1 MKKKKSNISKEIKST
16 EHTILDKNFIQRIK
30 NAGSNVI
37 GIFYYIIFIIILKYL
52 YDLLLDVKREY
63 FLREQGINTDYSQTN
78 KITEFILNFDNIDSI
93 VENLN
98 YLSEFYYLI
107 QNIVFLI
114 FLMDLYNLGYN
125 LKNIDKK
132 I

>member
-1 MKKKKSNISKEIKST
+1 M
-16 EHTILDKNFIQRIK
+16 
-30 NAGSNVI
+30 
-37 GIFYYIIFIIILKYL
+37 
-52 YDLLLDVKREY
+52 LLDVKSEY
-63 FLREQGINTDYSQTN
+63 FLREQGINSDYSQTN